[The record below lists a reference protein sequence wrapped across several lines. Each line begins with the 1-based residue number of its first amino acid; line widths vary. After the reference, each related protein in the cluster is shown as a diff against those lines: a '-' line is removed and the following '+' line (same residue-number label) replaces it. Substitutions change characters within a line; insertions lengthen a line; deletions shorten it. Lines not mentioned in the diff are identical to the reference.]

1 MKPFP
6 RQLARQG
13 AQDGQVLV
21 WSDANQQWE
30 PASLGDLGA
39 TEILTQDGV
48 TPLVFL
54 TNEAEDEFLY
64 ADK

>member
-1 MKPFP
+1 VKPYP
-6 RQLARQG
+6 RQLAQQG
-13 AQDGQVLV
+13 ANDGDVLV
-21 WSDANQQWE
+21 WSETNQQWE

-48 TPLVFL
+48 SPLVFL